1 MAEHP
6 NLQLAHRAWAAVAA
20 SDVDA
25 LAEIW
30 APDIVWHVTSRNPW
44 TGDHVGQDAVLDY
57 LADVGEVGEAY
68 DMRLDDVLVSDERM
82 LLVCHITARRA
93 GKTVETGQLL
103 LARVASGRIAEVW
116 TLPLDPS
123 AFNGFFPEPRQTWSR
138 VGEGSRQA
146 GRSPADATAEPPG
159 AGRAARGSPPD
170 PTG

>member
-1 MAEHP
+1 MAEHA

-30 APDIVWHVTSRNPW
+30 AHDIVWHVTGTNPW
-44 TGDHVGQDAVLDY
+44 TGDHVGQDAVFDY

-82 LLVCHITARRA
+82 LLVFHVTARRA

-116 TLPLDPS
+116 TLPLDPA
-123 AFNGFFPEPRQTWSR
+123 AFHGFFPEPRQRWSR
-138 VGEGSRQA
+138 TAGGSKQA
-146 GRSPADATAEPPG
+146 GRSPAEAPAKPPPRPQG
-159 AGRAARGSPPD
+159 P
-170 PTG
+170 